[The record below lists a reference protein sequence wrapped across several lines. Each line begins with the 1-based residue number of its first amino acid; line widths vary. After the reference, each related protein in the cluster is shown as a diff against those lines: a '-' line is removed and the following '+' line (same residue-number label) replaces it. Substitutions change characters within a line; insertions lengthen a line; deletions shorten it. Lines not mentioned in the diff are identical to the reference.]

1 MEIVTDQE
9 MEDIEKKIE
18 NRIETETKIRKRRRA
33 DEDQPLELERMS
45 GREAVKILDYLHKN
59 YLSWL
64 REAEA
69 SKYVD
74 IVRSIRSETIKEVD
88 EFYNNIVRTYEERIA
103 NLEDTIMKLNE
114 TVKNLTDLISTAK
127 QEGKVEVKTSETI
140 DRILNDDRVKSLI
153 LIVYNILKKK
163 IPELREIEPIVLYT
177 FLPSE
182 YKQKLI
188 ESRREEHGDSEVS
201 SESQD
206 RESL

>member
-9 MEDIEKKIE
+9 IEDIEKKIE
-18 NRIETETKIRKRRRA
+18 NRIESETRIKKRRRT
-33 DEDQPLELERMS
+33 DEDQPIELERMS
-45 GREAVKILDYLHKN
+45 GREAVKILDYLHRK

-74 IVRSIRSETIKEVD
+74 IVRSIRSETLKEVD
-88 EFYNNIVRTYEERIA
+88 EFYNNIVKTYEDRITA
-103 NLEDTIMKLNE
+103 LENTIMKLNE
-114 TVKNLTDLISTAK
+114 TVKNLTDLISTVR
-127 QEGKVEVKTSETI
+127 ESGKIEVKHGETI

-177 FLPSE
+177 FLPDE
-182 YKQKLI
+182 YKRKLV
-188 ESRREEHGDSEVS
+188 ELKSEEHGDSEVS

-206 RESL
+206 RES